1 MPRPANRND
10 DMTNQIALALALIV
24 IALFV
29 IDAALFGGNLPI
41 SLGKRFAG
49 LIEYLSFWR

>member
-1 MPRPANRND
+1 
-10 DMTNQIALALALIV
+10 MTNQIALALALIV

-29 IDAALFGGNLPI
+29 IDATFFGGGLPI